1 MDPAGRDARLRRL
14 AREAP
19 DDPEVAARLLAER
32 VRAGQATQADLRLL
46 ATLGHAA
53 ASEVLGERP
62 LPPVRDLRARL
73 LLLWDLGPEV
83 GIRANVC
90 AARFFLELWDEAREG
105 READDRPR
113 EAVEAAQR
121 WLDAPE
127 GERPDAATA
136 CVLAAEPARR
146 AQQGAHGR
154 VVEVLAARL
163 AAETCALIWS
173 RDVSPQARAAATEWA
188 TAFAPDLPEKRR
200 PDAVWEAIQA
210 TLVPWALT
218 RTVQPRT
225 YSANETFAMGET
237 LRHPR
242 FGVGVVREVAGRSI
256 VVCFEGDPL
265 TRKLAHRPE
274 HR

>member
-1 MDPAGRDARLRRL
+1 MDPGRDARLRRL

-83 GIRANVC
+83 GLRANVA
-90 AARFFLELWDEAREG
+90 AARFFLELWDEAHDG
-105 READDRPR
+105 REPDDRPR
-113 EAVEAAQR
+113 EAIDAAQR

-127 GERPDAATA
+127 GERPDAATG

-146 AQQGAHGR
+146 AWQGETDRSGDG
-154 VVEVLAARL
+154 LAARL

-173 RDVSPQARAAATEWA
+173 RDVSPQARATATEWA
-188 TAFAPDLPEKRR
+188 TFFVHSEGRR

-210 TLVPWALT
+210 ALIPWALT

-225 YSANETFAMGET
+225 YSANEAFALGET

-242 FGVGVVREVAGRSI
+242 FGVGVVQEVAARQI
-256 VVCFEGDPL
+256 VVRFEGDPL
-265 TRKLAHRPE
+265 TRKLAHRPA
-274 HR
+274 